1 MILMTKQKT
10 NDEKPAGE
18 IRVPVGKS
26 PEEIEEDMQRRSMHL
41 QILQANMQV
50 IHERQ
55 HALSLRLQE
64 FEETKQT
71 IADMKSVKS
80 GSEILMPIGSGN
92 FVSGKVSSTEKILV
106 GVGGGIAIKKSPED
120 ALKFLDERSAE
131 AKAAM
136 QELGNQFAQMES
148 ELRMLQA
155 EARK

>member
-1 MILMTKQKT
+1 MPKEKIK
-10 NDEKPAGE
+10 DEKTAGE
-18 IRVPVGKS
+18 IKVPVGKS
-26 PEEIEEDMQRRSMHL
+26 PEEIEEDLQRRSMHL

-55 HALSLRLQE
+55 HALASRLRE

-71 IADMKSVKS
+71 IGEMKSVRS

-92 FVSGKVSSTEKILV
+92 FVSGKISGTEKVLV

-120 ALKFLDERSAE
+120 ALKFLDERAAE
-131 AKAAM
+131 AKSAM
-136 QELGNQFAQMES
+136 QELGMQFARMEN
-148 ELRMLQA
+148 ELRMLQS

>member
-1 MILMTKQKT
+1 MPKEKI
-10 NDEKPAGE
+10 NDEKTAGE
-18 IRVPVGKS
+18 IRVPVGES
-26 PEEIEEDMQRRSMHL
+26 PEEIEEDLQRRSMHL

-71 IADMKSVKS
+71 IGDMKSVKN

-92 FVSGKVSSTEKILV
+92 FVSGKVSGAEKILV

-120 ALKFLDERSAE
+120 ALKFLDERAAE
-131 AKAAM
+131 AKSAI
-136 QELGNQFAQMES
+136 QELGMHFARMEN
-148 ELRMLQA
+148 ELRMMQS